1 MLTSPDYDDARL
13 SAMLER
19 AKERSRELR
28 QRQRRRQ
35 AVIAAAAAVVLA
47 AGGTWYGLSAGPGAA
62 GRPAGAVSE
71 IAAVN
76 GCRGLAA
83 TSGTLEQVTGT
94 SLVLKTPGGGSVTVT
109 VPASANVSRQV
120 AGTAGDITDGAY
132 VIVFGTGSRSGI
144 AALHIMTGTLPELSS
159 GSAPPRGRQ
168 GHAPA
173 HPRQRRSAAAGGVAA
188 GRVTGAR
195 AGGFTVIEGGFGVRV
210 TISGS
215 TTVYTHASVTAGQLQ
230 PGTFVVAVGA
240 AKAGG
245 ALVAATVQQGAGLP
259 HIQHGNGIVWPS
271 WLGCSPSAV
280 ATAALLAAG

>member
-1 MLTSPDYDDARL
+1 LLTSPDYDDARL

-19 AKERSRELR
+19 AKGRSRALR
-28 QRQRRRQ
+28 QRQRRRL

-47 AGGTWYGLSAGPGAA
+47 AGGTWYGLGAA
-62 GRPAGAVSE
+62 GRPAGAVNE
-71 IAAVN
+71 IAAVG
-76 GCRGLAA
+76 GCRRLAA
-83 TSGTLEQVTGT
+83 TSGTLARVTGA
-94 SLVLKTPGGGSVTVT
+94 SLVLKSTGDAPVTVT
-109 VPASANVSRQV
+109 VPASASVSRQV

-132 VIVFGTGSRSGI
+132 VIVFGTGSRGRI
-144 AALHIMTGTLPELSS
+144 AALHIMTGTLPGLSS
-159 GSAPPRGRQ
+159 GPAPPRGRR
-168 GHAPA
+168 GHAP
-173 HPRQRRSAAAGGVAA
+173 HPGQRRSAAGGVAA
-188 GRVTGAR
+188 GKVTGAH
-195 AGGFTVIEGGFGVRV
+195 AGGFTVIEGGVGVRV

-215 TTVYTHASVTAGQLQ
+215 TTVYAQASATVGQLQ
-230 PGTFVVAVGA
+230 PGTFVVAVGT